1 MTRYGSGISIQKIE
15 MISEDNYKEHTLFQI
30 HPSSFKYNL
39 GIHTINFF
47 ENGCVID
54 GYGYLYP
61 IIGRIL
67 KIIRRILKFRWRTKN
82 N

>member
-15 MISEDNYKEHTLFQI
+15 MISENNYKEHTLFQI
-30 HPSSFKYNL
+30 HPSSFEYNL

-54 GYGYLYP
+54 GCGYLYP
-61 IIGRIL
+61 LCGRIL
-67 KIIRRILKFRWRTKN
+67 KYFIKIKN
-82 N
+82 KITCQYLL